1 MATLAQKRATIV
13 LPAAPTTLCQCCPFT
28 VALSHSALSV
38 HCCSCSAQHSLS
50 CIAHSSSA
58 VADSFWWAATVIKW
72 MQLIETATVQ
82 CAAQLTN
89 RNNKMHWYV
98 NNAAAQLYITLLFTP
113 LCISITTHNRC
124 QSESLYGKMAPF
136 SMYIIS
142 CQATTKAQ
150 MKSEIGRGRGAGGH
164 CWSGHVVRHVTAP
177 FCC

>member
-13 LPAAPTTLCQCCPFT
+13 LPPLLPLRCISAAHSLLLSPTLLSLC
-28 VALSHSALSV
+28 ALH
-38 HCCSCSAQHSLS
+38 CSCSASHSLA

-98 NNAAAQLYITLLFTP
+98 NNAAAQLYITVLFTP

-124 QSESLYGKMAPF
+124 QNESLSGKMAPF

-150 MKSEIGRGRGAGGH
+150 M
-164 CWSGHVVRHVTAP
+164 
-177 FCC
+177 